1 VTSVILIGYRCAGK
15 TTVGRALARR
25 LGWGFVDTDEMVEEE
40 AGRDVAA
47 LFREEGEES
56 FRRREERAVGRALV
70 LGRHVVALGGGA
82 VTREANRKRL
92 TGAAGL
98 VVFLEAGPEELA
110 RRMEAEPG
118 RRPALWR
125 RGGLEE
131 IERLLPARLVHYRS
145 LARRTVGTE
154 GREVED
160 VAAEIERMVAEERG
174 S

>member
-1 VTSVILIGYRCAGK
+1 VILIGYRCAGK

-25 LGWGFVDTDEMVEEE
+25 LGWGFVDTDEMVEKD
-40 AGRDVAA
+40 AGRDVAT

-56 FRRREERAVGRALV
+56 FRRREERAVARAVGLE
-70 LGRHVVALGGGA
+70 RHVVALGGGA

-92 TGAAGL
+92 AGAGGL
-98 VVFLEAGPEELA
+98 VVFLEARPEELA

-118 RRPALWR
+118 KRPPLWG

-131 IERLLPARLVHYRS
+131 IERLLPARLVHYQG
-145 LARRTVGTE
+145 LAERTVGTG
-154 GREVED
+154 GRGIED
-160 VAAEIERMVAEERG
+160 VAAEIERMVAGERG